1 MVTQFRIN
9 LLQFIMFP
17 NADSNNLTGGAALA
31 PPLTWE
37 RIMGDYEC
45 VDCNKI
51 FWLAV
56 PPEGLPY
63 CDECERENNQIRRR
77 DRLRKRIKTD
87 YVLHFMTLLALAVM
101 LTIVSVLS
109 LKVLEQGFDIV
120 RDWEDYVLITVVFV
134 CSALAIW
141 NAYFP
146 IDGVDR

>member
-1 MVTQFRIN
+1 
-9 LLQFIMFP
+9 
-17 NADSNNLTGGAALA
+17 
-31 PPLTWE
+31 
-37 RIMGDYEC
+37 MGDYEC
-45 VDCNKI
+45 VDCAKI
-51 FWLAV
+51 FWLAE

-120 RDWEDYVLITVVFV
+120 RDFEDYVLITVIFV

>member
-1 MVTQFRIN
+1 
-9 LLQFIMFP
+9 
-17 NADSNNLTGGAALA
+17 
-31 PPLTWE
+31 
-37 RIMGDYEC
+37 MGDYEC

-51 FWLAV
+51 FWLAE

-63 CDECERENNQIRRR
+63 CDECERENNNIMAAALLAAKEIVDLYPAVENRRR

-120 RDWEDYVLITVVFV
+120 RDFEDYVLITVIFV